1 MFDTFKKLKATVENH
16 CDGVFERYY
25 EVSILGTPQQNGITE
40 QMDRTILEHVR
51 TEECRIH
58 LGLPKQFRAK

>member
-1 MFDTFKKLKATVENH
+1 M
-16 CDGVFERYY
+16 VFLDRYY

-51 TEECRIH
+51 DCEEYRIH
-58 LGLPKQFRAK
+58 LGLPIQFRTN